1 MNDPFMEFVTD
12 TAVGPDQTE
21 RNVVFNRRQLLKTM
35 GGGTG
40 AVASSFSLMIPV
52 QAGASDHTSIIIGYE
67 RTNPDAP
74 AEGLTPVEKDVP
86 DDWYEDLQ
94 RARRAKAKIRQ
105 EFGGRTGVVGVGLEP
120 GKYGGENASVQV
132 DVLPDYLSE
141 LGGAVPEG
149 VGDVPVRVVEGSGIT
164 PDGHSPCDDGLS
176 NCNDY
181 DHFSQIPGGM
191 ICEADETG
199 TLMSRMYDEN
209 NNPRFATA
217 GHLFDA
223 KDATGE
229 SLYHPDSSHDAIG
242 EVVRSH
248 CYDDFVLAAGR
259 NSHSALGE
267 IEGVTPTDVNG
278 HFSKNGVNDLMA
290 SDEYIKKMGQTSCQT
305 CGTVE
310 STEYIHWG
318 YGCTPKDAQ
327 VVWGEASDSQAGDS
341 GAPVFHENP
350 NNSSYQWIVSF
361 DLWSGSFSAGGTSAY
376 SIVNTHGYSF

>member
-1 MNDPFMEFVTD
+1 MVSGNE
-12 TAVGPDQTE
+12 TAAESEQTR
-21 RNVVFNRRQLLKTM
+21 RNVAVNRRQLLKTM
-35 GGGTG
+35 ASGGTG
-40 AVASSFSLMIPV
+40 AVASSFLLTKPV
-52 QAGASDHTSIIIGYE
+52 QAGASDHTQIIIGYE
-67 RTNPDAP
+67 RTNPDVP

-86 DDWYEDLQ
+86 KDWYEDLQ
-94 RARRAKAKIRQ
+94 RARRAKAKIRRG
-105 EFGGRTGVVGVGLEP
+105 FGGRTGVVGMGIKP
-120 GKYGGENASVQV
+120 GSYGGENASVQV
-132 DVLPDYLSE
+132 DVLQIDLSE
-141 LGGAVPEG
+141 LRGEVPEA
-149 VGDVPVRVVEGSGIT
+149 VDDVPVRVVEGSEIS
-164 PDGHSPCDDGLS
+164 PDGHSPCDDGQS

-181 DHFSQIPGGM
+181 DHSSQIPGGM

-217 GHLFDA
+217 GHLFDV

-229 SLYHPDSSHDAIG
+229 SLYHPDSSDDAIG

-259 NSHSALGE
+259 NGHSPQGE

-278 HFSKNGVNDLMA
+278 HFSKNGVNDLKA
-290 SDEYIKKMGQTSCQT
+290 SGEYIKKMGQTSCQT
-305 CGTVE
+305 CGTIE
-310 STEYIHWG
+310 NTEYTHWG
-318 YGCTPKDAQ
+318 YGCTPKAAQ
-327 VVWGEASDSQAGDS
+327 VQWGEASDSQGGDS

-350 NNSSYQWIVSF
+350 NDDSYQWIVSF